1 MASRVATVVDE
12 GLGQLFSMGY
22 GEIYQSVEGF
32 SSRVP
37 KRYPLVER
45 LSSQVQ
51 KIYRSV
57 ERFSSRVQKMFP
69 LVERLSSQVQK
80 IYQSV
85 ERFSSRVQK
94 MYSLVERLSSRVENR
109 DCLVALG
116 PDARRAGAHTP
127 IPGTGCR
134 DDYPQKVQ
142 TPHCLPIRSQLSRS
156 RVLQSFAIQRPVIGF

>member
-12 GLGQLFSMGY
+12 GLGQLFSMDY
-22 GEIYQSVEGF
+22 GEIYRSVEGF

-45 LSSQVQ
+45 L
-51 KIYRSV
+51 
-57 ERFSSRVQKMFP
+57 
-69 LVERLSSQVQK
+69 
-80 IYQSV
+80 
-85 ERFSSRVQK
+85 SSRVQK

-109 DCLVALG
+109 DRLVALG

-134 DDYPQKVQ
+134 DDYPQKESKRRTVYQ
-142 TPHCLPIRSQLSRS
+142 FDLNSRE
-156 RVLQSFAIQRPVIGF
+156 V

>member
-37 KRYPLVER
+37 KKYPLVERFSSQVQKMYPLVER

-51 KIYRSV
+51 KIH
-57 ERFSSRVQKMFP
+57 
-69 LVERLSSQVQK
+69 
-80 IYQSV
+80 QSV
-85 ERFSSRVQK
+85 ERFSSRVPK
-94 MYSLVERLSSRVENR
+94 RYSLVERLSSRVENR
-109 DCLVALG
+109 DRLVALG

-127 IPGTGCR
+127 ITGTGCR
-134 DDYPQKVQ
+134 DDYSQKESKRRTV
-142 TPHCLPIRSQLSRS
+142 LPIRSQFSRS
-156 RVLQSFAIQRPVIGF
+156 RVLQSF

>member
-1 MASRVATVVDE
+1 MD
-12 GLGQLFSMGY
+12 Y
-22 GEIYQSVEGF
+22 GEIYRSVEGF
-32 SSRVP
+32 SSR
-37 KRYPLVER
+37 
-45 LSSQVQ
+45 VQ

-57 ERFSSRVQKMFP
+57 ERFSSRVP
-69 LVERLSSQVQK
+69 
-80 IYQSV
+80 
-85 ERFSSRVQK
+85 K

-109 DCLVALG
+109 DRLVALG

>member
-37 KRYPLVER
+37 KRYPLIER

-57 ERFSSRVQKMFP
+57 ERFSSRVPKRYP
-69 LVERLSSQVQK
+69 
-80 IYQSV
+80 
-85 ERFSSRVQK
+85 
-94 MYSLVERLSSRVENR
+94 LVERLSSRVENR
-109 DCLVALG
+109 DRLVALG

-127 IPGTGCR
+127 ITGTGCR
-134 DDYPQKVQ
+134 DDYPQKKSKRRTAYQFDLNSPEVGFSKV
-142 TPHCLPIRSQLSRS
+142 LPSS
-156 RVLQSFAIQRPVIGF
+156 AP

>member
-12 GLGQLFSMGY
+12 DLGQLFSMGY

-37 KRYPLVER
+37 KRYPLVE
-45 LSSQVQ
+45 S
-51 KIYRSV
+51 
-57 ERFSSRVQKMFP
+57 
-69 LVERLSSQVQK
+69 LSSQVQK

-85 ERFSSRVQK
+85 ERFSSRVRK

-109 DCLVALG
+109 DRMVALG

-127 IPGTGCR
+127 ITGTGCR
-134 DDYPQKVQ
+134 DDYPQKKSKRRTVYQ
-142 TPHCLPIRSQLSRS
+142 FDLNSREVGFSKVLPSS
-156 RVLQSFAIQRPVIGF
+156 AP